1 MNRGSRGKPRRVTTL
16 PGMSRVEAW
25 ERRTEPVLVLL
36 AALFFVAYAWTVLDP
51 DLPDAL
57 ALVLQLVRVGV
68 WGLFALDLGVRLALV
83 DRRGAYLLQR
93 WYDVAFVLVPVL
105 RPLLLIRYLVK
116 VRINGRRF
124 WRGRANQVTTYVLA
138 GSVLLLVL
146 CALAVLNA
154 ERDAPDAT
162 IRTFGE
168 SLWWAMATVT
178 TAGYGDY
185 VPVTTAGRLV
195 GVVLMVTGIG
205 MLGSVTAAVAAWFME
220 KVETAAETGER
231 EE

>member
-1 MNRGSRGKPRRVTTL
+1 MNRGPRGKPGGVTTL
-16 PGMSRVEAW
+16 PDMSRVEAW
-25 ERRTEPVLVLL
+25 ERRTEPALVLL
-36 AALFFVAYAWTVLDP
+36 AVMFFVAYAWTVLDP
-51 DLPDAL
+51 DLPDGLAL
-57 ALVLQLVRVGV
+57 ALHLVRVGV
-68 WGLFALDLGVRLALV
+68 WALFALDLGIRLTLV
-83 DRRGAYLLQR
+83 DRRGAYLLRR
-93 WYDVAFVLVPVL
+93 WYDVAFVLLPVL

-138 GSVLLLVL
+138 ASVLLLVT

-168 SLWWAMATVT
+168 SMWWAMATVT

-185 VPVTTAGRLV
+185 VPVTTSGRLV

-220 KVETAAETGER
+220 KVETAARPGSS